1 MTKIF
6 RYELRRLLW
15 NKVFAGILV
24 VSLFYSWLMLTGTI
38 ILGVAHTAPFS
49 PWSFGYYLSQILPMI
64 CLGELFFVTFFT
76 SGPERRTAV
85 ITEATPVDRK
95 AYTLVRCGA
104 VLTATTLLIL
114 CVIAMGVGF
123 YIRFFHW
130 TAFSGFI
137 APALLTLVPAVLFCL
152 GVGWC
157 LGRVHPALVYVLMPV
172 PILLSFLPLPQ
183 AADFS
188 MGAFFAGYPL
198 SLDMLD
204 PAFSLPASVLCGRLL
219 YAAVGLIVLAY
230 SWQRGTQPALPQRRS
245 GAAPSA

>member
-24 VSLFYSWLMLTGTI
+24 VSLFYSWLTLTGTI

-49 PWSFGYYLSQILPMI
+49 PWSFGSYLSQILPMI
-64 CLGELFFVTFFT
+64 CLGELFFITFFT
-76 SGPERRTAV
+76 SGQERRTAV
-85 ITEATPVDRK
+85 IIEATPVDRK

-172 PILLSFLPLPQ
+172 PLLLSFLPLPQ

-188 MGAFFAGYPL
+188 MGTFFTNYPL
-198 SLDMLD
+198 ALDVLD
-204 PAFSLPASVLCGRLL
+204 PTFSFPASVLCGRLL
-219 YAAVGLIVLAY
+219 YAAAGLIVLVY
-230 SWQRGTQPALPQRRS
+230 SWKRGPQSAAMQQRRNT
-245 GAAPSA
+245 APSV

>member
-24 VSLFYSWLMLTGTI
+24 VSLFYGWLTLTGTI
-38 ILGVAHTAPFS
+38 ILGVSHTAPFS

-64 CLGELFFVTFFT
+64 CLGELFFVTFYT
-76 SGPERRTAV
+76 SGQERRTAV

-95 AYTLVRCGA
+95 AYTLVRCAA
-104 VLTATTLLIL
+104 VLTATILLIL
-114 CVIAMGVGF
+114 CVIAMGMGF

-130 TAFSGFI
+130 TAFSAYI
-137 APALLTLVPAVLFCL
+137 VPALLTLVPAAAFCL

-157 LGRVHPALVYVLMPV
+157 LGHVHPALVYVLMPIPV
-172 PILLSFLPLPQ
+172 LLSFLPLPQ

-188 MGAFFAGYPL
+188 MGAFFTDYPL
-198 SLDMLD
+198 ALGVLD
-204 PAFSLPASVLCGRLL
+204 PAFSVPASVLCGRLL
-219 YAAVGLIVLAY
+219 YAAIGLLVLAY
-230 SWQRGTQPALPQRRS
+230 SWQRGRQPTALQRRS
-245 GAAPSA
+245 AAPSA